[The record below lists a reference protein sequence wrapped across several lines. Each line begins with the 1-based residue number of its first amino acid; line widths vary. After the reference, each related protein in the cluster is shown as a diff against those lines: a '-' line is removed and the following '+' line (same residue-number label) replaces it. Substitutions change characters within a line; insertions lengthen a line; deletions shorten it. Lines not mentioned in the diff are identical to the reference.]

1 VSEREPGT
9 WSRSKPLSRAFA
21 APVRAM
27 NRILGATD
35 GRPDGAGPRVGAG
48 SGVVDCGVYAEGR
61 RMPGEFTPDEALRA
75 ACARDDA
82 FVWLGLHEPAEE
94 EMGEIAHTYGL
105 HELAVEDAVKAEQR
119 PKLEQFGSVHFLA
132 MRTARYVPHSEVT
145 ETSQVVETGQMMIFV
160 GEQFVITVRHGDASE
175 LGSVRSDLETDRVD
189 LLEQGPWAVAYAV
202 TDRVVDQ
209 YVAVADQVEADLDVI
224 EEGVF
229 SRDSASPIPA
239 IYQMKRELVEFR
251 RAVLPLQRPLTMI
264 VAIVPKR
271 IGKYFR
277 DVQDHLTRTVEQV
290 SSYDDLLNSILQA
303 RLAQVTVDQN
313 NDMRKIAAWAAIA
326 TIWTAF
332 AGIEG
337 MNFRHMPELDWQYG
351 YPGLLSIMLGI
362 SVLVYRLFR
371 RNGWL

>member
-1 VSEREPGT
+1 MNRFLGSAGNPADG
-9 WSRSKPLSRAFA
+9 SGDGASRA
-21 APVRAM
+21 
-27 NRILGATD
+27 
-35 GRPDGAGPRVGAG
+35 
-48 SGVVDCGVYAEGR
+48 VVDCGVYQGGR
-61 RMPGEFTPDEALRA
+61 RLPGEFSPDEALRV

-82 FVWLGLHEPAEE
+82 FVWLGLHEPSLAE
-94 EMGEIAHTYGL
+94 MTAIAHTYGL

-119 PKLEQFGSVHFLA
+119 PKLEQFGSVHFLV
-132 MRTARYVPHSEVT
+132 MRTARYVPHSELT

-175 LGSVRSDLETDRVD
+175 LGSVRADLETQRAD

-202 TDRVVDQ
+202 TDRVVDH
-209 YVAVADQVEADLDVI
+209 YLAVADQVEADHDVI

-229 SRDSASPIPA
+229 SRDSASPIQA

-251 RAVLPLQRPLTMI
+251 RAVVPLQRPLAMI

-326 TIWTAF
+326 TVWTAV

-337 MNFRHMPELDWQYG
+337 MNFHHMPELDWQYG
-351 YPGLLSIMLGI
+351 YPALLTLVLGI
-362 SVLVYRLFR
+362 SVLLYRAFR